1 MNKVVSVV
9 NMKGGVG
16 KTTLSINLASALGNK
31 AKILIVDLDPQANAS
46 VYLMG
51 GSNYIQYGSQENP
64 DDRLKNDGTK
74 E

>member
-1 MNKVVSVV
+1 MNKVVSIV

-16 KTTLSINLASALGNK
+16 KTTLSINLAS
-31 AKILIVDLDPQANAS
+31 D
-46 VYLMG
+46 
-51 GSNYIQYGSQENP
+51 YGSHENP